1 LDINVLNSKKLDKL
15 GLSMV
20 VLGILVVVLIG
31 LASSEQVSAQ
41 MIPNNMTGMGGGQM
55 GGMGGGQM
63 GGMGGGQM
71 GGMGGGQMGGMGRI
85 DMGQMPP
92 HYSKSTYHL
101 MSSVKGIQISGL
113 DIVNEKELSVNITN
127 NSTNPVNQNLTLVG
141 GGGDLA
147 GSALVKGGWKD
158 NSKVNLKLLG
168 NGSLFSLE
176 GIHLHLF
183 P

>member
-20 VLGILVVVLIG
+20 VLGILMVVLIG

-41 MIPNNMTGMGGGQM
+41 MMPNNMTGMGGGQM

-63 GGMGGGQM
+63 GGMGGM
-71 GGMGGGQMGGMGRI
+71 

-168 NGSLFSLE
+168 NGSLFNLE

>member
-63 GGMGGGQM
+63 GGMGGM
-71 GGMGGGQMGGMGRI
+71 

>member
-15 GLSMV
+15 GLSMG
-20 VLGILVVVLIG
+20 VLGILMVVLIG

-63 GGMGGGQM
+63 GGMGGM
-71 GGMGGGQMGGMGRI
+71 

>member
-15 GLSMV
+15 GLSVV
-20 VLGILVVVLIG
+20 VLGILMVMLTG
-31 LASSEQVSAQ
+31 LTSSGQLSAQ
-41 MIPNNMTGMGGGQM
+41 MMPNNMTGMGSGQMGGMGSGQMGGMGSGQMGGMGSGQM
-55 GGMGGGQM
+55 GGMGGM
-63 GGMGGGQM
+63 
-71 GGMGGGQMGGMGRI
+71 

-101 MSSVKGIQISGL
+101 MSSVKGIEISGL
-113 DIVNEKELSVNITN
+113 EIVNDKGLSVKITN

-147 GSALVKGGWKD
+147 GSATVKGGWES
-158 NSKVNLKLLG
+158 NTKVNLTLRG
-168 NGSLFSLE
+168 IGSLFNLE